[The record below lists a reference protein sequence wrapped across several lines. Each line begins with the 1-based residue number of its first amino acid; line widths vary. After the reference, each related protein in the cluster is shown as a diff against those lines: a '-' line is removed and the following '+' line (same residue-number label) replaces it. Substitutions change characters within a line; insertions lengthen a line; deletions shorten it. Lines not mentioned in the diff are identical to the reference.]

1 MDDSK
6 FNEVIIKIIP
16 VHVVKLLKSPNSDF
30 VRSLVKIGVVK
41 NPMLFVIILQRVNHI
56 PDLIT
61 VNEVFLFILFLFRRN
76 TISALYISNL

>member
-6 FNEVIIKIIP
+6 FNEVMIKIIP

-30 VRSLVKIGVVK
+30 VRRLVKIGVVK